1 MHVILVALY
10 MCITQVQSSH
20 TRCKARGKSSSLGRE
35 TIEISVKKKKK
46 KNLSSQQNKMCMVAN
61 RNT

>member
-1 MHVILVALY
+1 MILVALY
-10 MCITQVQSSH
+10 TCIPQVQSSH
-20 TRCKARGKSSSLGRE
+20 TRCKARGKPSSLGIK

-46 KNLSSQQNKMCMVAN
+46 KKILSSQQNKMCMVSN